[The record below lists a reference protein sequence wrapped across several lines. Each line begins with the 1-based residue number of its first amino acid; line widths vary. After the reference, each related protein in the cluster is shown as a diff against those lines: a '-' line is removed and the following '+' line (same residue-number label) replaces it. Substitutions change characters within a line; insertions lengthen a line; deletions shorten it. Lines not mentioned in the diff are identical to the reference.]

1 MRVTKA
7 KPELSVA
14 IGLHARRP
22 RWAKYILIASC
33 SVMVGCASTK
43 TTDPGLIGID
53 REQRMS
59 PLVSEA
65 DLEEGANQAYAQ
77 IIGEAKTQGALNADA
92 QMTARVRT
100 IAERLIPHV
109 DVFREDALDWDWQ
122 VNVLQS
128 DELNAWAM
136 PGGKIAFYSGIIE
149 QLNLTDDE
157 IAAIMGHE
165 IAHALREHSRE
176 RASGQT
182 VTNLI
187 TQGGVVIGSVLSGY
201 DLSGLSQP
209 AQAVAEL
216 TFVLPNSRLH
226 ETEADRIGVELAARA
241 GYDPRAA
248 VAVWQK
254 MAQLTGDSGGP
265 AILSTHPSNEA
276 RIADL
281 QIYSQKVM
289 GLYQQAS

>member
-1 MRVTKA
+1 MLVLEAQTTF
-7 KPELSVA
+7 L
-14 IGLHARRP
+14 RP
-22 RWAKYILIASC
+22 RRRRLSQYVLITVAC
-33 SVMVGCASTK
+33 IMVGCASTK

-65 DLEEGANQAYAQ
+65 DLEQGADQAYAQ
-77 IIGEAKTQGALNADA
+77 IIGEAKAQGALNANP
-92 QMTARVRT
+92 QMTTRVRT

-149 QLNLTDDE
+149 QLSLTDEE

-176 RASGQT
+176 RASQQA
-182 VTNLI
+182 VTSLI
-187 TQGGVVIGSVLSGY
+187 TQGGAVIGSVLSGY
-201 DLSGLSQP
+201 DLTGLSDP
-209 AQAVAEL
+209 AQMVAQL
-216 TFVLPNSRLH
+216 TFGLPNSRLH
-226 ETEADRIGVELAARA
+226 ETEADRMGVELAARA

-248 VAVWQK
+248 VVVWQK
-254 MAQLTGDSGGP
+254 MAKLTGGSSGP
-265 AILSTHPSNEA
+265 AILSTHPTNEA

-281 QIYSQKVM
+281 QNYSQKVM